1 MTYFSN
7 KPYYCLISLKRNHS
21 LSFSNPSNKKKRL
34 TEITSILRTNHDTN
48 NKKIIISNALFSN
61 SMMIIGEESNQLFN
75 PILYPRIIEQHVKSY
90 FSLLDKNEEIILE
103 MFKKMLIKYMKH
115 LNSNNFIIQ
124 IIQNERMIID

>member
-7 KPYYCLISLKRNHS
+7 KPYSCLISLKRNHS
-21 LSFSNPSNKKKRL
+21 LSFSNPSNKKKKL